1 MSIKD
6 LANKEK
12 DILKPRTGS
21 IWKNKNSKENYVVL
35 NYTNET
41 STREDYPIYIHYKRL
56 NDGSRWTRRL
66 NDWHRSYSITNVNI
80 FTSIKIKIL
89 VYLSNTLVRLIS

>member
-12 DILKPRTGS
+12 NILKPSPGS
-21 IWKNKNSKENYVVL
+21 IWQNKKSKQNYVVL

-56 NDGSRWTRRL
+56 SDRSRWTRRL
-66 NDWHRSYSITNVNI
+66 SDWHRSYSITDVDI
-80 FTSIKIKIL
+80 FTSVKIKL
-89 VYLSNTLVRLIS
+89 LVRMSNVLIKLVS